1 MCSVRLGRRRAHQFW
16 VPPDPMSSSC
26 KGLLTKYAEC
36 LRKTECMKSGQKTL
50 KDCMAEHAPECEQF
64 RYALFTC
71 RKGQVDARTRI
82 QGNKGF

>member
-1 MCSVRLGRRRAHQFW
+1 MV
-16 VPPDPMSSSC
+16 V
-26 KGLLTKYAEC
+26 LLPFFAFPQ
-36 LRKTECMKSGQKTL
+36 SGQKTL